1 VLAARIITSLHGRG
15 SGITMSDT
23 VELDRASDPKAV
35 RGYAFYDWGKSAFE
49 TSVTVAILPA
59 WYAYLFLEANGL
71 TTTIGNIDMTGDAVW
86 AYAVAAATLMVAV
99 LAPAFGVIADRKP
112 IKMRWLKYL
121 TYIGAGSTFLIGFD
135 FLYGGSEWIWLMVFF
150 LLANI
155 GLNGAGVFY
164 NAMLPHMGT
173 DDEMDDISNR
183 AFAYGYLGGG
193 ILLLLHFILV
203 LGIGGDFVI
212 RLCLASAGIWWY
224 GFALLT
230 FKYVPEPPLEH
241 KSPEETFSDNWLKM
255 LFSKGGAYSEVIKT
269 LKEVSKFRTLFIYM
283 LAYFFFIDGIN
294 TVTAMGGVFGSTVL
308 GVTTTELMITILAIQ
323 FVAWPSALGFTY
335 LANNWGTKK
344 ALNASL
350 VGWVV
355 LCFAACA
362 FAPLSLDAHDQH
374 DVLFEWDSD
383 GDGIADSYDDDID
396 GDWATNAEE
405 VEAGTDP
412 LDYMDSPSGL
422 PQTWLQERLST
433 AGSYVSYMNW
443 NFDHSIAQKTDFSED
458 EFDEQSWAGQF
469 SEILPVEIGEN
480 SGIYD
485 WKWGAAEDSPY
496 MVSVKDQALIGE
508 FLSSM
513 EDSRFSASVSGGP
526 LDSSSAV
533 GMDHPTSL
541 GDGPIDVI
549 PETVR
554 DIVWEPLGLSVGLQ
568 FLILGCGMG
577 TLLGGS
583 QGLSRSMFGQMV
595 PETRSAE
602 FFGFF
607 GFFGKVAAF
616 IGPLLYA
623 TLTVMFDSRVG
634 VFSISLLILIGAFM
648 MRIVD
653 LEDGRAAAR
662 AEDAKNRGISIDS

>member
-1 VLAARIITSLHGRG
+1 
-15 SGITMSDT
+15 MSDT
-23 VELDRASDPKAV
+23 VELDRASDPQAV

-71 TTTIGNIDMTGDAVW
+71 TTTIGNIDMTADAVW

-112 IKMRWLKYL
+112 IKMRWLRYL

-212 RLCLASAGIWWY
+212 RLCLASAGVWWY

-230 FKYVPEPPLEH
+230 FKYVPEPPLDH

-412 LDYMDSPSGL
+412 LNYMDTPSGL

-443 NFDHSIAQKTDFSED
+443 NFDHSIAQKADFSED

-469 SEILPVEIGEN
+469 SEVLPVQIGEN

-485 WKWGAAEDSPY
+485 WKWGATEDNPY
-496 MVSVKDQALIGE
+496 MVSVKDQALLGE
-508 FLSSM
+508 LLSSM
-513 EDSRFSASVSGGP
+513 DDSRFSASVSGGP

-648 MRIVD
+648 MRVVD

>member
-1 VLAARIITSLHGRG
+1 MLKPLVTHRTV
-15 SGITMSDT
+15 GIAMSET
-23 VELDRASDPKAV
+23 VELDRASDPQAV
-35 RGYAFYDWGKSAFE
+35 KGYAFYDWGKSAFE
-49 TSVTVAILPA
+49 TSTTVAILPA

-86 AYAVAAATLMVAV
+86 GYAVAAATLLVAI

-112 IKMRWLKYL
+112 VKMKWMRYL

-135 FLYGGSEWIWLMVFF
+135 FLYAGSEWIWLMVFF

-193 ILLLLHFILV
+193 ILLLIHFILV
-203 LGIGGDFVI
+203 LGVGGDFVI
-212 RLCLASAGIWWY
+212 RLCLASAGVWWY

-230 FKYVPEPPLEH
+230 FKYVPEPPLDH
-241 KSPEETFSDNWLKM
+241 KSPEETFSDTWLKM
-255 LFSKGGAYSEVIKT
+255 LFSRRGAYSEVIKT

-294 TVTAMGGVFGSTVL
+294 TVTALGGVFGSTVL
-308 GVTTTELMITILAIQ
+308 GVTTTELMVTILAIQ
-323 FVAWPSALGFTY
+323 FVAWPSALGFTK

-344 ALNASL
+344 ALSVSL

-362 FAPLSLDAHDQH
+362 FAPLSLDSHNQY

-396 GDWATNAEE
+396 GDWYTNQEE
-405 VEAGTDP
+405 IDAGTDP
-412 LDYMDSPSGL
+412 NDYMSSPSEKS
-422 PQTWLQERLST
+422 QRWLQERLST
-433 AGSYVSYMNW
+433 AGGYVSYMNY
-443 NFDHSIAQKTDFSED
+443 NFDYSIAQKTDFSD
-458 EFDEQSWAGQF
+458 EEFNEQEWAEAY
-469 SEILPVEIGEN
+469 SSILPVEIGES

-485 WKWGAAEDSPY
+485 WKWGSSAEDPH
-496 MVSVKDQALIGE
+496 MVEASDQTLIQE
-508 FLSSM
+508 FLNSV
-513 EDSRFSASVSGGP
+513 EETRFSASISGGP
-526 LDSSSAV
+526 LDSSNSV
-533 GMDHPTSL
+533 GIDHPTNL
-541 GDGPIDVI
+541 GDGPLDSI
-549 PETVR
+549 PSAVR
-554 DIVWEPLGLSVGLQ
+554 DIVWEPLGLTVGLQ

-616 IGPLLYA
+616 IGPLIYA
-623 TLTVMFDSRVG
+623 TLTVMYDSRVG
-634 VFSISLLILIGAFM
+634 VFSISLLILIGALM
-648 MRIVD
+648 MRMVD
-653 LEDGRAAAR
+653 IEDGRAAAR
-662 AEDAKNRGISIDS
+662 EEDARNRGISLD

>member
-1 VLAARIITSLHGRG
+1 
-15 SGITMSDT
+15 MSDT

-230 FKYVPEPPLEH
+230 FKYVPEPPLDH
-241 KSPEETFSDNWLKM
+241 KSPEETFSDSWLKM
-255 LFSKGGAYSEVIKT
+255 LFSRGGAYSEVIKT

-513 EDSRFSASVSGGP
+513 EDSRFSASVLGGP

>member
-1 VLAARIITSLHGRG
+1 
-15 SGITMSDT
+15 MSDA

-49 TSVTVAILPA
+49 TSTTVAILPA

-71 TTTIGNIDMTGDAVW
+71 TTTIAGIDMTGDAVW
-86 AYAVAAATLMVAV
+86 AYAVAAATLLVAI
-99 LAPAFGVIADRKP
+99 LAPAFGVIADKKP
-112 IKMRWLKYL
+112 VKMTWIRYL

-135 FLYGGSEWIWLMVFF
+135 FLYAGSEWVWLMVFF

-193 ILLLLHFILV
+193 ILLLIHFILV
-203 LGIGGDFVI
+203 LGVGGDFVI
-212 RLCLASAGIWWY
+212 RLCLASAGVWWY
-224 GFALLT
+224 GFALIT
-230 FKYVPEPPLEH
+230 FKYVPEPPMEG
-241 KSPEETFSDNWLKM
+241 EEESIDLR
-255 LFSKGGAYSEVIKT
+255 SAYQQVIQT

-294 TVTAMGGVFGSTVL
+294 TVTALGGVFGSTVL
-308 GVTTTELMITILAIQ
+308 GVTTTELMVTILAIQ
-323 FVAWPSALGFTY
+323 FVAWPSALGFTK

-344 ALNASL
+344 ALSASL
-350 VGWVV
+350 AGWVV

-362 FAPLSLDAHDQH
+362 FAPLALDSHDQH

-383 GDGIADSYDDDID
+383 GDGIADSYDDDVD
-396 GDWATNAEE
+396 GDWFDNAYEIE
-405 VEAGTDP
+405 MGTDP
-412 LDYMDSPSGL
+412 FDYMDSPSPL
-422 PQTWLQERLST
+422 PQTWLQQRLAT
-433 AGSYVSYMNW
+433 AGSYVAYMNW
-443 NFDHSIAQKTDFSED
+443 NFDHSIAQKTDFSDD
-458 EFDEQSWAGQF
+458 EFNEQEWVAMYSG
-469 SEILPVEIGEN
+469 ILPVEIGEK

-485 WKWGAAEDSPY
+485 WKWGSSEDAPH
-496 MVSVKDQALIGE
+496 MVKVNDQAQLQDLLASIG
-508 FLSSM
+508 
-513 EDSRFSASVSGGP
+513 DTRFSASVSGGP
-526 LDSSSAV
+526 LDESSSV
-533 GMDHPTSL
+533 GIDHPTNL

-554 DIVWEPLGLSVGLQ
+554 DIVWEPLGLTVGLQ
-568 FLILGCGMG
+568 FLLLGCGMG

-583 QGLSRSMFGQMV
+583 QGLARSMFGQMV

-623 TLTVMFDSRVG
+623 TLTVMYGSRVG
-634 VFSISLLILIGAFM
+634 VFCISLLILIGAYM
-648 MRIVD
+648 MRMVD
-653 LEDGRAAAR
+653 VDDGRAAAR
-662 AEDAKNRGISIDS
+662 AEDARNRGISIDS